1 MDRETGDNFTQCIE
15 ENAYSTDEIIL
26 TNATFFKVNTFFM
39 LAFKGLVK
47 SLDIPPDCINDRD
60 ESHRITLNGNITYN
74 LYLTDPKLP
83 FITHN
88 KLLD

>member
-1 MDRETGDNFTQCIE
+1 
-15 ENAYSTDEIIL
+15 
-26 TNATFFKVNTFFM
+26 M

-88 KLLD
+88 PNVIPRTLLTLKKHDGLVMLYLKVCPIYVINK